1 MKTHR
6 CCPSQGTQHQ
16 AYSRRRPWA
25 HPQLEERTP
34 HPRALHARG
43 RGYLDA
49 LPTLRGGAL
58 VAQLGQGSGDA
69 LVHGGPGGLA
79 AEHGAGALQ
88 LLVAG
93 LHQPLVAPHG
103 DQRVGLRRGPGHP
116 PARCGRGRGGGSA
129 RGERDGGRGSAAAP
143 RRPAAPQPGPA
154 GCRPRAQRGGAAGG
168 GRVGEAGVAV
178 AQRARRAWR
187 QHLHLGDLEGRLGGG
202 ELRGAAGRR
211 HIGAAGPSR
220 RK

>member
-79 AEHGAGALQ
+79 ACGRAGRDPPPRDGSGHKKKKNVRIKESTVPSSGSRDSQLQASMGRPSSRAPITPHSSSPRSPLLLTPSHCSGA
-88 LLVAG
+88 AG
-93 LHQPLVAPHG
+93 QGRPPPRHRHCEIQVLPPRSAPVLGNFCFHLGQVVLHG
-103 DQRVGLRRGPGHP
+103 DQN
-116 PARCGRGRGGGSA
+116 SA
-129 RGERDGGRGSAAAP
+129 GAELEIQHFPLLAA
-143 RRPAAPQPGPA
+143 
-154 GCRPRAQRGGAAGG
+154 
-168 GRVGEAGVAV
+168 V
-178 AQRARRAWR
+178 
-187 QHLHLGDLEGRLGGG
+187 
-202 ELRGAAGRR
+202 
-211 HIGAAGPSR
+211 
-220 RK
+220 K